1 MNKIIV
7 ALIAIMLM
15 AVPALAET
23 KIAYVDLQKALNLSK
38 SGVEAKQQ
46 IGTQVKKYEA
56 EFKIKQGDLLKLKE
70 ELEKQAVLLSDS
82 AKATKER
89 DYQQNVKELQRFQ
102 KDIKDEL
109 QQRDADLTKRILNE
123 LFEILQAVGKDG
135 GYSMILEKNE
145 GAVIYADETIDLTDE
160 LIKAYDASKK

>member
-1 MNKIIV
+1 MNKLIV
-7 ALIAIMLM
+7 ALLAIMLL

-46 IGTQVKKYEA
+46 IGSQVKKYEA
-56 EFKIKQGDLLKLKE
+56 EFKAKQGDLLKLKE

-82 AKATKER
+82 AKAEKER
-89 DYQQNVKELQRFQ
+89 DYQQSIKELQRFQ

-109 QQRDADLTKRILNE
+109 QQRDNDLTKRILNE
-123 LFEILQAVGKDG
+123 LFEVLQSLGKEG
-135 GYSMILEKNE
+135 GYSLILEKNE
-145 GAVIYADETIDLTDE
+145 GAVIYADETIDLTDK